1 MRGMEELEEHEEHG
15 GAWKSTRSKEEHGG
29 ASGAR
34 LEGVR
39 EGDWLRDDSV
49 VAYVGDPC
57 HGIN

>member
-1 MRGMEELEEHEEHG
+1 MEEHEEHEEHG
-15 GAWKSTRSKEEHGG
+15 GT
-29 ASGAR
+29 SGAR